1 MEINHLREYIAFSTT
16 MSFARTAKELFLSA
30 PTLRSH
36 IKLIE
41 SELGVPLLAK
51 RDDRI
56 EFTPTGA
63 QFLSH
68 AHKIVD
74 AADTAFDECRA
85 FARDSTSLLIR
96 TYNYP
101 PFEDLIATTR
111 GGFLREHPEKHVGI
125 RFVSSVQPSLDLVAE
140 GKVDVSMVVRLVEN
154 DELGTDEGMSA
165 PLPEGYE
172 QVFYGCERGV
182 CWITESNPL
191 FDKDV
196 ISARDLEGF
205 TLLLSHTPEMINAGV
220 AMRAKFAAAGV
231 SINASNA
238 PFESYEEY
246 FFSDMTRGFG
256 IALYRDTTKH
266 HYHPGMRVFELDD
279 LAIPCNLYV
288 MCDEENLDACGRL
301 FWQRFKAAIEDH
313 ARTTR

>member
-101 PFEDLIATTR
+101 PFEDLIAMTR
-111 GGFLREHPEKHVGI
+111 GAFLREHPGKHVGI
-125 RFVSSVQPSLDLVAE
+125 RFVSSVQASLELVAE
-140 GKVDVSMVVRLVEN
+140 GKVDISAAVRLVEN
-154 DELGTDEGMSA
+154 DELGAHVAAPT

-172 QVFYGCERGV
+172 QVFYGKERGV

-191 FDKDV
+191 FDKDIV
-196 ISARDLEGF
+196 SARDLEGF
-205 TLLLSHTPEMINAGV
+205 TLLLPHTPEMMNAG
-220 AMRAKFAAAGV
+220 ATMRRKFADKGI
-231 SINASNA
+231 SINVRNT

-256 IALYRDTTKH
+256 IALHRDTTKH

-288 MCDEENLDACGRL
+288 MCDKENLDECGRL
-301 FWQRFKAAIEDH
+301 FWQNLMARIED
-313 ARTTR
+313 ARRSSD